1 MKAQDEFENNQPLI
15 ELASTFFKT
24 EIPEPIPMLEGLINE
39 GAPGMLAGD
48 TGGGKSWLT
57 KHFAYAVAA
66 GKPCAPWGKGAGVP
80 VLYVD
85 GEMGKKLFHKR
96 LSQIRNRDTKPET
109 IALGEINIHILG
121 RAWSKEIDDLDKRKV
136 QNYLSEYIEM
146 HGIKL
151 LIVDN
156 LDTLCPEA
164 LTKQASW
171 KLLIDWVQ
179 ELSKKKVAVI
189 LVHHNNKAGKQ
200 YGSSIKT
207 RQMHFV
213 MSLKKSA
220 RGKSQEQTTFLLSM
234 DKERDE
240 GIGLEQDTCFVVKTG
255 YDATTKKVVT
265 TVMLDELYFQ
275 KEARE
280 EEIKQHFLEGKNG
293 KEIAELMKIS
303 EASVTRVKK
312 ILTQQGEL
320 E

>member
-1 MKAQDEFENNQPLI
+1 MKAQGEFKHNQTLI
-15 ELASTFFKT
+15 ERASTFLKR
-24 EIPEPIPMLEGLINE
+24 EISKPIPILTGLINE
-39 GAPGMLAGD
+39 GAPGMIAGD
-48 TGGGKSWLT
+48 TGAGKSWLMM
-57 KHFAYAVAA
+57 HFAYAVAA
-66 GKPCAPWGKGAGVP
+66 GKPCAPWGMGAGVP

-85 GEMGKKLFHKR
+85 GEMGESLFQQR
-96 LSQIRNRDTKPET
+96 FSQIRNRDTKPDT
-109 IALGEINIHILG
+109 IALGEMNIHILG
-121 RAWSKEIDDLDKRKV
+121 RAWSIEIDDLDKSKV
-136 QNYLSEYIEM
+136 QKYLSEYIEENE
-146 HGIKL
+146 IKL
-151 LIVDN
+151 LIIDN
-156 LDTLCPEA
+156 LDTLCPEV
-164 LTKQASW
+164 LSKQASW

-179 ELSKKKVAVI
+179 ELSKKRVAVV

-213 MSLKKSA
+213 MSLKKSG
-220 RGKSQEQTTFLLSM
+220 RRKSQEQTTFLLSM

-240 GIGLEQDTCFVVKTG
+240 GIGLEQDTSFVVKTG
-255 YDATTKKVVT
+255 YDDTTEKVVT

-312 ILTQQGEL
+312 LLTQQGEL